1 MIRSLTYAKLAEALG
16 ITPESANRLARRK
29 RWPRMKGNDG
39 KTRVAV
45 PDKTLDRPDKPPVS
59 PGDSP
64 PDSPSDSPP
73 DNNPVHAQIAR
84 LEGELVGTLEAL
96 IEARARADAAEAQ
109 SAKLSVDLAAERA
122 KTEKAIADFAAL
134 FDRLTA
140 LVDEKAK
147 AAKAIAAFAAL
158 AERLDALAEE
168 RARPWWKRLV
178 GWQSPGPRMAA
189 TRSTTASKRGLASR

>member
-1 MIRSLTYAKLAEALG
+1 MIRSLTYAELAEALG

-29 RWPRMKGNDG
+29 RWARMKGNDG

-45 PDKTLDRPDKPPVS
+45 PEETLVRPDNPPVS

-84 LEGELVGTLEAL
+84 LEGELVGTREAL

-122 KTEKAIADFAAL
+122 KTEKAIAEFAAL

-140 LVDEKAK
+140 LADEKAK

-178 GWQSPGPRMAA
+178 GWQSSPGPRMAA
-189 TRSTTASKRGLASR
+189 KRSTTAA